1 MSISFVKIE
10 IVIAFLDKTFQSSY
24 NFLKLYC
31 RRYRTMGV
39 ELTIAD
45 SSVLTTEEQA
55 DLSKRIDALIAAHKN
70 NRQEINRLVFES
82 VSAMTTGEDYERQL
96 SNKRGLRR
104 FFGAITG
111 SNKRLQDKI
120 NSSRA
125 AAQYATQCTLQK
137 LAEENLMTFD
147 LITAVNNKLNA
158 SMTAVEGELNQV
170 YAALIQFFKQSR
182 SDVLQLGQRVDRLEQ
197 NVNLLNWQN
206 SIEYQMFNGVEYM
219 DLDDTAKIICLV
231 RDFYDITQGQW
242 TTMDLLLLKSA
253 MGTIGISPREKIDYY
268 HFIQT
273 VSNNAQLRSKLL
285 GEKQLYGVPENYLV
299 PLLSMKKLALLDNE
313 EAFIVGTVEESLT
326 DAGVPTDRQSIEGKL
341 LTKYMAQE
349 AHVDLTTQVP
359 HYDLILELLF
369 NLQNAENSGILRTQE
384 EIKAF
389 EETAEQET
397 TEVPLD
403 PEDAE
408 EIDTPVDAAPT
419 QASKVKSSEKAVHP
433 RPLMIFSQ
441 IPIPTIPIIK
451 APITAPSTEP
461 MPYLKIPELCERLR
475 DEARC
480 DTLRDA
486 SDCRDKGQFDQEFT
500 CYQEVVRK
508 AYDNTDKGIAYN
520 NLAYMYDN
528 GDYVSADPYKAFEY
542 YLMAAK
548 LGNDIGKFNLGI
560 CYLTG
565 LGTEPNIEQGKY
577 WLGQIQKDS
586 SINERAENILSHC
599 FNQRH
604 DFTTPFLGIYLPE
617 SKRNDLD
624 RCWKE
629 ENYIE
634 EIALYKKYMQGNSDG
649 RKALGRKAIS
659 YNNMGYLYENGL
671 GVPQD
676 HTKAFEYYYEAANLG
691 EAANLE
697 STTGKC
703 NLAFCY
709 LNGIGVDR
717 DKEMAKYW
725 LKKVDLSLG
734 GRHKFLMRYC

>member
-1 MSISFVKIE
+1 
-10 IVIAFLDKTFQSSY
+10 
-24 NFLKLYC
+24 
-31 RRYRTMGV
+31 MGV

-170 YAALIQFFKQSR
+170 YAALLQFFKQSR

-273 VSNNAQLRSKLL
+273 VSSNAQLRSKLL

-326 DAGVPTDRQSIEGKL
+326 DAGVPADRQSIEGKL

-369 NLQNAENSGILRTQE
+369 NLQNAENSGLLHTQE
-384 EIKAF
+384 EIKAL
-389 EETAEQET
+389 EEAPDLTETAEQEAA
-397 TEVPLD
+397 EAPLD
-403 PEDAE
+403 SEDAE
-408 EIDTPVDAAPT
+408 EIDTPVDAASA
-419 QASKVKSSEKAVHP
+419 QAS
-433 RPLMIFSQ
+433 
-441 IPIPTIPIIK
+441 
-451 APITAPSTEP
+451 
-461 MPYLKIPELCERLR
+461 PYLKIPELCERLR

-500 CYQEVVRK
+500 CYHEVIRK

-528 GDYVSADPYKAFEY
+528 GDYVSADPCKAFEY
-542 YLMAAK
+542 YHMAAEQ
-548 LGNDIGKFNLGI
+548 GNDVGKFNLGI

>member
-39 ELTIAD
+39 ELAIAD

-104 FFGAITG
+104 FFGSITG

-125 AAQYATQCTLQK
+125 AAQYTAQCTLQK

-206 SIEYQMFNGVEYM
+206 SIEYQVFNGTEYI

-253 MGTIGISPREKIDYY
+253 MGTIGISPRKKIDYY

-285 GEKQLYGVPENYLV
+285 GEKQLYGIPENYLV

-313 EAFIVGTVEESLT
+313 EAFIVGTVEESLA

-369 NLQNAENSGILRTQE
+369 NLQNAENSGLLYTKE
-384 EIKAF
+384 EIKAL
-389 EETAEQET
+389 EEAPDLTETAEQEAA
-397 TEVPLD
+397 EAPLD

-408 EIDTPVDAAPT
+408 EIDTPVDEAPA
-419 QASKVKSSEKAVHP
+419 QAN
-433 RPLMIFSQ
+433 
-441 IPIPTIPIIK
+441 
-451 APITAPSTEP
+451 
-461 MPYLKIPELCERLR
+461 PYLKIPELCERVR
-475 DEARC
+475 DEENLSGI
-480 DTLRDA
+480 LRDA
-486 SDCRDKGQFDQEFT
+486 RICGRSGQFDQEFT
-500 CYQEVVRK
+500 CYQEVIRK

-528 GDYVSADPYKAFEY
+528 GDYVSADPCKAFEY
-542 YLMAAK
+542 YHMAAEQ
-548 LGNDIGKFNLGI
+548 GNDVGKFNLGI

-577 WLGQIQKDS
+577 WLGQIQEDS
-586 SINERAENILSHC
+586 SINETAKNILSYC
-599 FNQRH
+599 FNERQACSYVFSLL
-604 DFTTPFLGIYLPE
+604 DT
-617 SKRNDLD
+617 SKD
-624 RCWKE
+624 K
-629 ENYIE
+629 NYIG
-634 EIALYKKYMQGNSDG
+634 EINSYKKIIYSIFSSSH
-649 RKALGRKAIS
+649 KAFS

-676 HTKAFEYYYEAANLG
+676 HAKAFEYYY

-717 DKEMAKYW
+717 DKKMAKYW
-725 LKKVDLSLG
+725 LEKVSSG
-734 GRHKFLMRYC
+734 ARCEFLMRYC

>member
-104 FFGAITG
+104 LFGAITG

-170 YAALIQFFKQSR
+170 YNALLTFFKQSR

-326 DAGVPTDRQSIEGKL
+326 DAGVPADRQSIEGKL

-349 AHVDLTTQVP
+349 AHVDLTTQVQ

-384 EIKAF
+384 EIKAL
-389 EETAEQET
+389 EEAPDLTETAEQET
-397 TEVPLD
+397 VEAPLD
-403 PEDAE
+403 PEGAE
-408 EIDTPVDAAPT
+408 EVDTPVDAAPA
-419 QASKVKSSEKAVHP
+419 QAN
-433 RPLMIFSQ
+433 
-441 IPIPTIPIIK
+441 
-451 APITAPSTEP
+451 
-461 MPYLKIPELCERLR
+461 PYLKIPELCERVR
-475 DEARC
+475 DEENLSGI
-480 DTLRDA
+480 LRDA
-486 SDCRDKGQFDQEFT
+486 RICGRSGQFDQEFT
-500 CYQEVVRK
+500 CYQEVIRK

-528 GDYVSADPYKAFEY
+528 GDHVSADPYKAFEY
-542 YLMAAK
+542 YHMAAEH
-548 LGNDIGKFNLGI
+548 GNDVGKFNLGI

-565 LGTEPNIEQGKY
+565 LGIEPNIEQGKY
-577 WLGQIQKDS
+577 WLGQIQEKDS
-586 SINERAENILSHC
+586 SINKTAEDILSYC
-599 FNQRH
+599 F
-604 DFTTPFLGIYLPE
+604 
-617 SKRNDLD
+617 SKRQPFFSMSIFSRYFILSEDERDELTQYLD
-624 RCWKE
+624 NK
-629 ENYIE
+629 NYID
-634 EIALYKKYMQGNSDG
+634 EIAFYKKLMKEKDDLFDR
-649 RKALGRKAIS
+649 RKPFS

-676 HTKAFEYYYEAANLG
+676 HTKAFEYYYEAAKLEDSTG
-691 EAANLE
+691 E
-697 STTGKC
+697 C

-717 DKEMAKYW
+717 DKKMAKYW
-725 LKKVDLSLG
+725 LGKASYSARRD
-734 GRHKFLMRYC
+734 FLMRYC

>member
-55 DLSKRIDALIAAHKN
+55 DLSKRIDALIVAHKN

-104 FFGAITG
+104 FFGSITG

-170 YAALIQFFKQSR
+170 YAALLQFFKQSR

-253 MGTIGISPREKIDYY
+253 MGTIGISLREKIDYY

-285 GEKQLYGVPENYLV
+285 GEKQIYGVPENYLV

-313 EAFIVGTVEESLT
+313 EAFIVGTVEESLA

-389 EETAEQET
+389 EETTEQEAA
-397 TEVPLD
+397 EAPLD

-408 EIDTPVDAAPT
+408 EIDTPVDAAPA
-419 QASKVKSSEKAVHP
+419 QAN
-433 RPLMIFSQ
+433 
-441 IPIPTIPIIK
+441 
-451 APITAPSTEP
+451 
-461 MPYLKIPELCERLR
+461 PYLKIPELCERVR
-475 DEARC
+475 DGKNLSGI
-480 DTLRDA
+480 LRDA
-486 SDCRDKGQFDQEFT
+486 LDCRFRGQFDQEFT

-528 GDYVSADPYKAFEY
+528 GDHVSADPYKAFEY
-542 YLMAAK
+542 YRMAAEQ
-548 LGNDIGKFNLGI
+548 GNDVGKFNLGI
-560 CYLTG
+560 CYLNG

-577 WLGQIQKDS
+577 WLGQIQEDS
-586 SINERAENILSHC
+586 SINETAKNILSYC
-599 FNQRH
+599 FNERQTFSSVSSDKYIRMYNR
-604 DFTTPFLGIYLPE
+604 FSAILELSENE
-617 SKRNDLD
+617 SDELTRYQKD
-624 RCWKE
+624 K
-629 ENYIE
+629 NYIG
-634 EIALYKKYMQGNSDG
+634 EIDFYKKTIRDSTVSPSH
-649 RKALGRKAIS
+649 KAFS

-676 HTKAFEYYYEAANLG
+676 HAKAFEYYYEAAK
-691 EAANLE
+691 LE
-697 STTGKC
+697 SSTGKC
-703 NLAFCY
+703 NLGFCY
-709 LNGIGVDR
+709 LNGIGVNR

-725 LKKVDLSLG
+725 LEKVGVDD
-734 GRHKFLMRYC
+734 RCAFLMRYC

>member
-1 MSISFVKIE
+1 
-10 IVIAFLDKTFQSSY
+10 
-24 NFLKLYC
+24 
-31 RRYRTMGV
+31 MGV

-104 FFGAITG
+104 FFGSITG

-125 AAQYATQCTLQK
+125 AAQYTAQCTLQK

-170 YAALIQFFKQSR
+170 YAALLQFFKQSR

-253 MGTIGISPREKIDYY
+253 MGTIGISLREKIDYY

-285 GEKQLYGVPENYLV
+285 GEKQIYGVPENYLV

-326 DAGVPTDRQSIEGKL
+326 DAGVPADRQSIEGKL

-369 NLQNAENSGILRTQE
+369 NLQNAENSGILRAQE
-384 EIKAF
+384 EIKAL
-389 EETAEQET
+389 EEAPDLTETAEQEAA
-397 TEVPLD
+397 EAPLD
-403 PEDAE
+403 PEEAE
-408 EIDTPVDAAPT
+408 EIDTPVDAAPA
-419 QASKVKSSEKAVHP
+419 QAN
-433 RPLMIFSQ
+433 
-441 IPIPTIPIIK
+441 
-451 APITAPSTEP
+451 
-461 MPYLKIPELCERLR
+461 PYLKIPELCERVR
-475 DEARC
+475 DGKNLSGI
-480 DTLRDA
+480 LRDA
-486 SDCRDKGQFDQEFT
+486 LDCRFRGQFDQEFT

-528 GDYVSADPYKAFEY
+528 GDHVSADPYKAFEY
-542 YLMAAK
+542 YRMAAEQ
-548 LGNDIGKFNLGI
+548 GNDVGKFNLGI
-560 CYLTG
+560 CYLNG

-577 WLGQIQKDS
+577 WLGQIQEDS
-586 SINERAENILSHC
+586 FINETAKNILSYC
-599 FNQRH
+599 FNERQTFSSVSSDKYIRMYNR
-604 DFTTPFLGIYLPE
+604 FSAILELSENE
-617 SKRNDLD
+617 SDELTRYQKD
-624 RCWKE
+624 K
-629 ENYIE
+629 NYIG
-634 EIALYKKYMQGNSDG
+634 EIDFYKKTIRDSTVSPSH
-649 RKALGRKAIS
+649 KAFS

-676 HTKAFEYYYEAANLG
+676 HAKAFEYYYEAAK
-691 EAANLE
+691 LE
-697 STTGKC
+697 SSTGKC
-703 NLAFCY
+703 NLGFCY
-709 LNGIGVDR
+709 LNSIGVNR

-725 LKKVDLSLG
+725 LEKVGVDD
-734 GRHKFLMRYC
+734 RCAFLMRYC

>member
-104 FFGAITG
+104 LFGSITG

-326 DAGVPTDRQSIEGKL
+326 DAGVPADRQSIEGKL

-369 NLQNAENSGILRTQE
+369 NLQNAENSGLLHTQE
-384 EIKAF
+384 EIKAL
-389 EETAEQET
+389 EEAPDLTETAEQEVA
-397 TEVPLD
+397 EAPLD

-408 EIDTPVDAAPT
+408 EVDTPVDEAPA
-419 QASKVKSSEKAVHP
+419 QAN
-433 RPLMIFSQ
+433 
-441 IPIPTIPIIK
+441 
-451 APITAPSTEP
+451 
-461 MPYLKIPELCERLR
+461 PYLKIPELCKRVR
-475 DEARC
+475 DEENLSGI
-480 DTLRDA
+480 LRDA
-486 SDCRDKGQFDQEFT
+486 RICGRSGQFDPEFT
-500 CYQEVVRK
+500 CYQEVIRK

-528 GDYVSADPYKAFEY
+528 GDHVSADPYKAFEY
-542 YLMAAK
+542 YHMAAEQ
-548 LGNDIGKFNLGI
+548 GNDIGKFNLGI

-577 WLGQIQKDS
+577 WLSQVES
-586 SINERAENILSHC
+586 YPINERAEGILTHC
-599 FNQRH
+599 FNERR
-604 DFTTPFLGIYLPE
+604 DFRSILLPKNE
-617 SKRNDLD
+617 RNDFD
-624 RCWKE
+624 RCWKD

-634 EIALYKKYMQGNSDG
+634 EIALYKKLMQRDRGTINEY
-649 RKALGRKAIS
+649 KAFS

-676 HTKAFEYYYEAANLG
+676 HTKAFEYYYEAAKLDDD
-691 EAANLE
+691 
-697 STTGKC
+697 TGKC
-703 NLAFCY
+703 NLGFCY
-709 LNGIGVDR
+709 LNGIGVNR

-725 LKKVDLSLG
+725 LEKVG
-734 GRHKFLMRYC
+734 FNIRRRFLLCYC

>member
-104 FFGAITG
+104 LFGSITG

-170 YAALIQFFKQSR
+170 YATLLQFFKQSR

-384 EIKAF
+384 EIKAL
-389 EETAEQET
+389 EEAPDLTETAEQEAA
-397 TEVPLD
+397 EAPLD

-408 EIDTPVDAAPT
+408 EIDTPVDAAPV
-419 QASKVKSSEKAVHP
+419 QAN
-433 RPLMIFSQ
+433 
-441 IPIPTIPIIK
+441 
-451 APITAPSTEP
+451 
-461 MPYLKIPELCERLR
+461 PYLKIPELCKRVR
-475 DEARC
+475 DGKNLS
-480 DTLRDA
+480 DILRDA
-486 SDCRDKGQFDQEFT
+486 RACGLNGQFDQEFA
-500 CYQEVVRK
+500 CYQKIIRK

-542 YLMAAK
+542 YHMAAEQ
-548 LGNDIGKFNLGI
+548 GNDVGKFNLGI

-577 WLGQIQKDS
+577 WLGQIQEDS
-586 SINERAENILSHC
+586 SINETAKNILRYC
-599 FNQRH
+599 FNGRQVET
-604 DFTTPFLGIYLPE
+604 FSGIRCSILSE
-617 SKRNDLD
+617 DERNELTRYQKD
-624 RCWKE
+624 K
-629 ENYIE
+629 NYID
-634 EIALYKKYMQGNSDG
+634 EIRFYKKIIQDSTSWSF
-649 RKALGRKAIS
+649 RKAFS
-659 YNNMGYLYENGL
+659 YNQMGYLYENGL

-676 HTKAFEYYYEAANLG
+676 HTKAFEYYYEAAK
-691 EAANLE
+691 LE
-697 STTGKC
+697 NSTGKC

-725 LKKVDLSLG
+725 LRKIILG
-734 GRHKFLMRYC
+734 ARRDFLMRYC

>member
-1 MSISFVKIE
+1 
-10 IVIAFLDKTFQSSY
+10 
-24 NFLKLYC
+24 
-31 RRYRTMGV
+31 MGV

-104 FFGAITG
+104 LFGSITG

-125 AAQYATQCTLQK
+125 AAQYTAQCTLQK

-206 SIEYQMFNGVEYM
+206 SIEYQVFNGTEYI

-313 EAFIVGTVEESLT
+313 EAFIVGTVEESLA

-369 NLQNAENSGILRTQE
+369 NLQNAENSGLLYTQE
-384 EIKAF
+384 EIKAL
-389 EETAEQET
+389 EEAPDLTETAEQEAA
-397 TEVPLD
+397 EAPLD

-408 EIDTPVDAAPT
+408 EVDTPVDAAPA
-419 QASKVKSSEKAVHP
+419 QAN
-433 RPLMIFSQ
+433 
-441 IPIPTIPIIK
+441 
-451 APITAPSTEP
+451 
-461 MPYLKIPELCERLR
+461 PYLKIPELCKRVR
-475 DEARC
+475 DGKNLS
-480 DTLRDA
+480 DILRDA
-486 SDCRDKGQFDQEFT
+486 RACGLNGQFDQEFA
-500 CYQEVVRK
+500 CYQKIIRK

-528 GDYVSADPYKAFEY
+528 GDHVSADPYKAFEY
-542 YLMAAK
+542 YHMAAEQ
-548 LGNDIGKFNLGI
+548 GNDVGKFNLGI

-577 WLGQIQKDS
+577 WLGQIQEDS
-586 SINERAENILSHC
+586 SINETAKNILRYC
-599 FNQRH
+599 FNGRQVET
-604 DFTTPFLGIYLPE
+604 FSGIRCSLLSE
-617 SKRNDLD
+617 DERNELTRYQKD
-624 RCWKE
+624 K
-629 ENYIE
+629 NYID
-634 EIALYKKYMQGNSDG
+634 EIRFYKKIIQDSTSWSF
-649 RKALGRKAIS
+649 RKAFS
-659 YNNMGYLYENGL
+659 YNQMGYLYENGL

-676 HTKAFEYYYEAANLG
+676 HTKAFEYYYEAAK
-691 EAANLE
+691 LE
-697 STTGKC
+697 NSTGKC

-725 LKKVDLSLG
+725 LRKVILG
-734 GRHKFLMRYC
+734 ARRDFLMRYC

>member
-1 MSISFVKIE
+1 
-10 IVIAFLDKTFQSSY
+10 
-24 NFLKLYC
+24 
-31 RRYRTMGV
+31 MGV

-45 SSVLTTEEQA
+45 SYVLTTEEQA

-170 YAALIQFFKQSR
+170 YAALLQFFKQSR

-206 SIEYQMFNGVEYM
+206 SIEYQMFNVVEYM

-273 VSNNAQLRSKLL
+273 VSSNAQLRSKLL
-285 GEKQLYGVPENYLV
+285 GEKQIYGVPENYLV

-313 EAFIVGTVEESLT
+313 EAFIVGTVEESLA

-369 NLQNAENSGILRTQE
+369 NLQNAENSGLLYTQE
-384 EIKAF
+384 EIKAL
-389 EETAEQET
+389 EEAPDLTETAEQEAA
-397 TEVPLD
+397 EAPLD

-408 EIDTPVDAAPT
+408 EIDTPVDAAPA
-419 QASKVKSSEKAVHP
+419 QAN
-433 RPLMIFSQ
+433 
-441 IPIPTIPIIK
+441 
-451 APITAPSTEP
+451 
-461 MPYLKIPELCERLR
+461 PYLKIPELCERLR

-500 CYQEVVRK
+500 CYHEVIRK

-528 GDYVSADPYKAFEY
+528 GDYVSADPCKAFEY
-542 YLMAAK
+542 YHMAAEQ
-548 LGNDIGKFNLGI
+548 GNDVGKFNLGI

-577 WLGQIQKDS
+577 WLGQIQEDS
-586 SINERAENILSHC
+586 SINETAKNILSYC
-599 FNQRH
+599 FNERQA
-604 DFTTPFLGIYLPE
+604 FSSVFSSIYIQIGNMLSTTLELSKNE
-617 SKRNDLD
+617 SDELTRYQKD
-624 RCWKE
+624 K
-629 ENYIE
+629 NYIR
-634 EIALYKKYMQGNSDG
+634 EINSYKK
-649 RKALGRKAIS
+649 
-659 YNNMGYLYENGL
+659 
-671 GVPQD
+671 
-676 HTKAFEYYYEAANLG
+676 
-691 EAANLE
+691 
-697 STTGKC
+697 
-703 NLAFCY
+703 
-709 LNGIGVDR
+709 
-717 DKEMAKYW
+717 
-725 LKKVDLSLG
+725 
-734 GRHKFLMRYC
+734 

>member
-1 MSISFVKIE
+1 
-10 IVIAFLDKTFQSSY
+10 
-24 NFLKLYC
+24 
-31 RRYRTMGV
+31 MGV

-104 FFGAITG
+104 LFGSITG

-125 AAQYATQCTLQK
+125 AAQYTAQCTLQK

-326 DAGVPTDRQSIEGKL
+326 DAGVPADRQSIEGKL

-369 NLQNAENSGILRTQE
+369 NLQNAENSGLLYTQE
-384 EIKAF
+384 EIKAL
-389 EETAEQET
+389 EEAPDLTETAEQEAA
-397 TEVPLD
+397 EAPLD

-408 EIDTPVDAAPT
+408 EVNTPVDEAPA
-419 QASKVKSSEKAVHP
+419 QAN
-433 RPLMIFSQ
+433 
-441 IPIPTIPIIK
+441 
-451 APITAPSTEP
+451 
-461 MPYLKIPELCERLR
+461 PYLKIPELCKRVR
-475 DEARC
+475 DGKNLS
-480 DTLRDA
+480 DILRDA
-486 SDCRDKGQFDQEFT
+486 RDCRFRGQFDQEFT
-500 CYQEVVRK
+500 CYQEVIRK

-528 GDYVSADPYKAFEY
+528 GDHVSADPYKAFEY
-542 YLMAAK
+542 YHMAAEQ
-548 LGNDIGKFNLGI
+548 GNDVGKFNLGI

-691 EAANLE
+691 EATNLE

-725 LKKVDLSLG
+725 LKKVDISLG
-734 GRHKFLMRYC
+734 GRHRFLMRYC

>member
-137 LAEENLMTFD
+137 LAEENLMTSD
-147 LITAVNNKLNA
+147 LITAVNNKLKA

-326 DAGVPTDRQSIEGKL
+326 DAGVPADRQSIEGKL

-369 NLQNAENSGILRTQE
+369 NLQNAENSGLLHTQE
-384 EIKAF
+384 EIKAL
-389 EETAEQET
+389 EEAPDLTETAEQEVA
-397 TEVPLD
+397 EAPLD

-408 EIDTPVDAAPT
+408 EVDTPVDEAPA
-419 QASKVKSSEKAVHP
+419 QAN
-433 RPLMIFSQ
+433 
-441 IPIPTIPIIK
+441 
-451 APITAPSTEP
+451 
-461 MPYLKIPELCERLR
+461 PYLKIPELCKRVR
-475 DEARC
+475 DEENLSGI
-480 DTLRDA
+480 LRDA
-486 SDCRDKGQFDQEFT
+486 RICGRSGQFDPEFT
-500 CYQEVVRK
+500 CYQEVIRK

-528 GDYVSADPYKAFEY
+528 GDHVSADPYKAFEY
-542 YLMAAK
+542 YHMAAEQ
-548 LGNDIGKFNLGI
+548 GNDIGKFNLGI

-577 WLGQIQKDS
+577 WLSQVES
-586 SINERAENILSHC
+586 YPINERAEGILTHC
-599 FNQRH
+599 FNERR
-604 DFTTPFLGIYLPE
+604 DFRSILLPKNE
-617 SKRNDLD
+617 RNDFD
-624 RCWKE
+624 RCWKD

-634 EIALYKKYMQGNSDG
+634 EIALYKKLMQRDRGTINEY
-649 RKALGRKAIS
+649 KAFS

-676 HTKAFEYYYEAANLG
+676 HTKAFEYYYEAAKLDDD
-691 EAANLE
+691 
-697 STTGKC
+697 TGKC
-703 NLAFCY
+703 NLGFCY
-709 LNGIGVDR
+709 LNGIGVNR

-725 LKKVDLSLG
+725 LEKVG
-734 GRHKFLMRYC
+734 FNIRRRFLLCYC

>member
-170 YAALIQFFKQSR
+170 YAALLQFFKQSR

-273 VSNNAQLRSKLL
+273 VSSNAQLRSKLL
-285 GEKQLYGVPENYLV
+285 GEKQLYGIPENYLV

-384 EIKAF
+384 EIKAL
-389 EETAEQET
+389 EEAPDLTETAEQET
-397 TEVPLD
+397 VEAPLD

-408 EIDTPVDAAPT
+408 EVNTPVDEAPA
-419 QASKVKSSEKAVHP
+419 QAS
-433 RPLMIFSQ
+433 
-441 IPIPTIPIIK
+441 
-451 APITAPSTEP
+451 
-461 MPYLKIPELCERLR
+461 PYLKIPELCERVR
-475 DEARC
+475 DEEN
-480 DTLRDA
+480 LSGILYDA
-486 SDCRDKGQFDQEFT
+486 LVCRGKRQSDQEFT
-500 CYQEVVRK
+500 CYQEVIRK
-508 AYDNTDKGIAYN
+508 AYNNTDKGSAYN

-542 YLMAAK
+542 YHMAAEH
-548 LGNDIGKFNLGI
+548 GNDIGKFNLGI

-577 WLGQIQKDS
+577 WLGEIQEDS
-586 SINERAENILSHC
+586 SINETAKNILGYC
-599 FNQRH
+599 FNERE
-604 DFTTPFLGIYLPE
+604 GIFDILRELFGMRRRILSEDERSELTQYR
-617 SKRNDLD
+617 KD
-624 RCWKE
+624 K
-629 ENYIE
+629 NYID
-634 EIALYKKYMQGNSDG
+634 EIHFHKKIIQDSTSSSS
-649 RKALGRKAIS
+649 RKAFS

-676 HTKAFEYYYEAANLG
+676 YTKAFEYYYEAAKLDDDIGECNLG
-691 EAANLE
+691 
-697 STTGKC
+697 
-703 NLAFCY
+703 FCY

-717 DKEMAKYW
+717 DKKMAKYW
-725 LKKVDLSLG
+725 LGKVSSG
-734 GRHKFLMRYC
+734 ARCEFLMRYC

>member
-1 MSISFVKIE
+1 
-10 IVIAFLDKTFQSSY
+10 
-24 NFLKLYC
+24 
-31 RRYRTMGV
+31 MGV

-104 FFGAITG
+104 LFGAITG

-285 GEKQLYGVPENYLV
+285 GEKQIYGVPENYLV

-313 EAFIVGTVEESLT
+313 EAFIVGTVEESLA
-326 DAGVPTDRQSIEGKL
+326 DAGVPADRQSIEGKL

-369 NLQNAENSGILRTQE
+369 NLQNAENSGLLYTKE
-384 EIKAF
+384 EIKAL
-389 EETAEQET
+389 EEAPNLTETAEQEAV
-397 TEVPLD
+397 EVPLD

-408 EIDTPVDAAPT
+408 EVDTPVDEAPA
-419 QASKVKSSEKAVHP
+419 QAN
-433 RPLMIFSQ
+433 
-441 IPIPTIPIIK
+441 
-451 APITAPSTEP
+451 
-461 MPYLKIPELCERLR
+461 PYLKIPELCERLR
-475 DEARC
+475 DETRC

-500 CYQEVVRK
+500 CYQEVIRK

-542 YLMAAK
+542 YHMAAEQ
-548 LGNDIGKFNLGI
+548 GNDVGKFNLGI

-577 WLGQIQKDS
+577 WLGQIQEKDS
-586 SINERAENILSHC
+586 SINETAKNILSYG
-599 FNQRH
+599 FNERQAFSSVSSGKYIRMYNR
-604 DFTTPFLGIYLPE
+604 LSGILELSENE
-617 SKRNDLD
+617 SDELTRYQKD
-624 RCWKE
+624 K
-629 ENYIE
+629 NYTG
-634 EIALYKKYMQGNSDG
+634 EINFYKKIIRDSTFSPSH
-649 RKALGRKAIS
+649 KAFS

-676 HTKAFEYYYEAANLG
+676 HAKAFEYYYEAAK
-691 EAANLE
+691 LE
-697 STTGKC
+697 SSTGKC
-703 NLAFCY
+703 NLGFCY
-709 LNGIGVDR
+709 LNGIGVNR

-725 LKKVDLSLG
+725 LEKVGVDD
-734 GRHKFLMRYC
+734 RCAFLMRYC

>member
-1 MSISFVKIE
+1 
-10 IVIAFLDKTFQSSY
+10 
-24 NFLKLYC
+24 
-31 RRYRTMGV
+31 MGV

-82 VSAMTTGEDYERQL
+82 VSAITTGEDYERQL

-104 FFGAITG
+104 LFGSITG

-125 AAQYATQCTLQK
+125 AAQYTAQCTLQK

-206 SIEYQMFNGVEYM
+206 SIEYQVFNGTEYI

-313 EAFIVGTVEESLT
+313 EAFIVGTVEESLA
-326 DAGVPTDRQSIEGKL
+326 DAGVPADRQSIEGKL

-369 NLQNAENSGILRTQE
+369 NLQNAENSGLLHTQE
-384 EIKAF
+384 EIKAL
-389 EETAEQET
+389 EEAPDLTETAEQEAA
-397 TEVPLD
+397 EAPLD
-403 PEDAE
+403 SEDAE
-408 EIDTPVDAAPT
+408 EIDTPVDAASA
-419 QASKVKSSEKAVHP
+419 QAS
-433 RPLMIFSQ
+433 
-441 IPIPTIPIIK
+441 
-451 APITAPSTEP
+451 
-461 MPYLKIPELCERLR
+461 PYLKIPELCERLR

-500 CYQEVVRK
+500 CYHEVIRK

-528 GDYVSADPYKAFEY
+528 GDYVSADPCKAFEY
-542 YLMAAK
+542 YHMAAEQ
-548 LGNDIGKFNLGI
+548 GNDVGKFNLGI

>member
-104 FFGAITG
+104 LFGSITG

-125 AAQYATQCTLQK
+125 AAQYAAQCTLQK

-170 YAALIQFFKQSR
+170 YAALLQFFKQSR

-253 MGTIGISPREKIDYY
+253 MGTIGISPRKKIDYY

-285 GEKQLYGVPENYLV
+285 GEKQIYGIPENYLV

-326 DAGVPTDRQSIEGKL
+326 DAGVPADRQSIEGKL

-369 NLQNAENSGILRTQE
+369 NLQNAENSGLLYTQE
-384 EIKAF
+384 EIKAL
-389 EETAEQET
+389 EEAPDLTETAEQEAV
-397 TEVPLD
+397 EAPLD

-408 EIDTPVDAAPT
+408 EIDTPVDAAPV
-419 QASKVKSSEKAVHP
+419 QANS
-433 RPLMIFSQ
+433 
-441 IPIPTIPIIK
+441 
-451 APITAPSTEP
+451 
-461 MPYLKIPELCERLR
+461 YLKIPELCERVR
-475 DEARC
+475 DGKNLSGI
-480 DTLRDA
+480 LRDA
-486 SDCRDKGQFDQEFT
+486 LSCRLRGQFDQEFT

-542 YLMAAK
+542 YRMAAEQ
-548 LGNDIGKFNLGI
+548 GNDVGKFNLGI

-577 WLGQIQKDS
+577 WLGQIQEKDS
-586 SINERAENILSHC
+586 SIKRE
-599 FNQRH
+599 
-604 DFTTPFLGIYLPE
+604 PLPV
-617 SKRNDLD
+617 K
-624 RCWKE
+624 
-629 ENYIE
+629 
-634 EIALYKKYMQGNSDG
+634 
-649 RKALGRKAIS
+649 
-659 YNNMGYLYENGL
+659 
-671 GVPQD
+671 
-676 HTKAFEYYYEAANLG
+676 
-691 EAANLE
+691 
-697 STTGKC
+697 
-703 NLAFCY
+703 
-709 LNGIGVDR
+709 
-717 DKEMAKYW
+717 
-725 LKKVDLSLG
+725 
-734 GRHKFLMRYC
+734 

>member
-1 MSISFVKIE
+1 
-10 IVIAFLDKTFQSSY
+10 
-24 NFLKLYC
+24 
-31 RRYRTMGV
+31 MGV

-104 FFGAITG
+104 LFGSITG

-125 AAQYATQCTLQK
+125 AAQYTAQCTLQK

-170 YAALIQFFKQSR
+170 YAALLQFFKQSR

-273 VSNNAQLRSKLL
+273 VSSNAQLRSKLL
-285 GEKQLYGVPENYLV
+285 GEKQIYGVPENYLV

-369 NLQNAENSGILRTQE
+369 NLQNAENSGLLHTQE
-384 EIKAF
+384 EIKAL
-389 EETAEQET
+389 EEAPDLTETAEQEAA
-397 TEVPLD
+397 EAPLD

-408 EIDTPVDAAPT
+408 EVDTPVDAAPA
-419 QASKVKSSEKAVHP
+419 QAS
-433 RPLMIFSQ
+433 
-441 IPIPTIPIIK
+441 
-451 APITAPSTEP
+451 
-461 MPYLKIPELCERLR
+461 PYLKIPELCERLR

-500 CYQEVVRK
+500 CYHEVIRK
-508 AYDNTDKGIAYN
+508 AYDNADKGIAYN

-528 GDYVSADPYKAFEY
+528 GDYVSADPCKAFEY
-542 YLMAAK
+542 YHMAAEQ
-548 LGNDIGKFNLGI
+548 GNDVGKFNLGI

>member
-182 SDVLQLGQRVDRLEQ
+182 SGVLQLGQRVDRLEQ

-206 SIEYQMFNGVEYM
+206 SIEYQVFNGTEYI

-326 DAGVPTDRQSIEGKL
+326 DAGVPADRQSIEGKL

-369 NLQNAENSGILRTQE
+369 NLQNAENSGLLHTQE
-384 EIKAF
+384 EIKAL
-389 EETAEQET
+389 EEAPDLTETAEQEVA
-397 TEVPLD
+397 EAPLD

-408 EIDTPVDAAPT
+408 EVDTPVDEAPA
-419 QASKVKSSEKAVHP
+419 QAN
-433 RPLMIFSQ
+433 
-441 IPIPTIPIIK
+441 
-451 APITAPSTEP
+451 
-461 MPYLKIPELCERLR
+461 PYLKIPELCKRVR
-475 DEARC
+475 DEENLSGI
-480 DTLRDA
+480 LRDA
-486 SDCRDKGQFDQEFT
+486 RICGRSGQFDQEFT
-500 CYQEVVRK
+500 CYQEVIRK

-528 GDYVSADPYKAFEY
+528 GDHVSADPYKAFEY
-542 YLMAAK
+542 YHMAAEQ
-548 LGNDIGKFNLGI
+548 GNDIGKFNLGI

-577 WLGQIQKDS
+577 WLSQVES
-586 SINERAENILSHC
+586 YPINERAEGILTHC
-599 FNQRH
+599 FNERR
-604 DFTTPFLGIYLPE
+604 DFRSILLPKNE
-617 SKRNDLD
+617 RNDFD
-624 RCWKE
+624 RCWKD

-634 EIALYKKYMQGNSDG
+634 EIALYKKLMQRDRGTINEY
-649 RKALGRKAIS
+649 KAFS

-676 HTKAFEYYYEAANLG
+676 HTKAFEYYYEAAKLDDD
-691 EAANLE
+691 
-697 STTGKC
+697 TGKC
-703 NLAFCY
+703 NLGFCY
-709 LNGIGVDR
+709 LNGIGVNR

-725 LKKVDLSLG
+725 LEKVG
-734 GRHKFLMRYC
+734 FNIRRRFLLCYC

>member
-1 MSISFVKIE
+1 
-10 IVIAFLDKTFQSSY
+10 
-24 NFLKLYC
+24 
-31 RRYRTMGV
+31 MGV

-104 FFGAITG
+104 FFGSITG

-125 AAQYATQCTLQK
+125 VAQYTAQCTLQK

-206 SIEYQMFNGVEYM
+206 SIEYQVFNGTEYI

-326 DAGVPTDRQSIEGKL
+326 DAGVPADRQSIEGKL

-384 EIKAF
+384 EIEAL
-389 EETAEQET
+389 EEAPDLTETAEQEAA
-397 TEVPLD
+397 EAPLD
-403 PEDAE
+403 SEGAE
-408 EIDTPVDAAPT
+408 EVDNPVDEAPA
-419 QASKVKSSEKAVHP
+419 QAN
-433 RPLMIFSQ
+433 
-441 IPIPTIPIIK
+441 
-451 APITAPSTEP
+451 
-461 MPYLKIPELCERLR
+461 PYLKIPELCERVRYGKNLSGI
-475 DEARC
+475 
-480 DTLRDA
+480 LRDA
-486 SDCRDKGQFDQEFT
+486 LSCRLRGQFDQEFT

-528 GDYVSADPYKAFEY
+528 GDHVSADPCKAFEY
-542 YLMAAK
+542 YHMAAEQ
-548 LGNDIGKFNLGI
+548 GNDIGKFNLGI

-577 WLGQIQKDS
+577 WLGQIQEKDS
-586 SINERAENILSHC
+586 SINETAENILSYC
-599 FNQRH
+599 FNETNRLTRFQK
-604 DFTTPFLGIYLPE
+604 D
-617 SKRNDLD
+617 N
-624 RCWKE
+624 
-629 ENYIE
+629 NYIGLINFCKE
-634 EIALYKKYMQGNSDG
+634 VIQDSRSPYAA
-649 RKALGRKAIS
+649 KAFS
-659 YNNMGYLYENGL
+659 YNQMGYLYENGL

-676 HTKAFEYYYEAANLG
+676 HAKAFEYYYEAAK
-691 EAANLE
+691 LE
-697 STTGKC
+697 NSTGKC

-717 DKEMAKYW
+717 DKKMAKYW
-725 LKKVDLSLG
+725 LEKAGSG
-734 GRHKFLMRYC
+734 ARYKFLIRYC

>member
-104 FFGAITG
+104 FFGSITG

-125 AAQYATQCTLQK
+125 VAQYTAQCTLQK

-206 SIEYQMFNGVEYM
+206 SIEYQVFNGTEYI

-326 DAGVPTDRQSIEGKL
+326 DAGVPADRQSIEGKL

-384 EIKAF
+384 EIEAL
-389 EETAEQET
+389 EEAPDLTETAEQEAA
-397 TEVPLD
+397 EAPLD
-403 PEDAE
+403 SEGAE
-408 EIDTPVDAAPT
+408 EVDNPVDEAPA
-419 QASKVKSSEKAVHP
+419 QAN
-433 RPLMIFSQ
+433 
-441 IPIPTIPIIK
+441 
-451 APITAPSTEP
+451 
-461 MPYLKIPELCERLR
+461 PYLKIPELCERVRYGKNLSGI
-475 DEARC
+475 
-480 DTLRDA
+480 LRDA
-486 SDCRDKGQFDQEFT
+486 LSCRLRGQFDQEFT

-528 GDYVSADPYKAFEY
+528 GDHVSADPCKAFEY
-542 YLMAAK
+542 YHMAAEQ
-548 LGNDIGKFNLGI
+548 GNDIGKFNLGI

-577 WLGQIQKDS
+577 WLGQIQEKDS
-586 SINERAENILSHC
+586 SINETAENILSYC
-599 FNQRH
+599 FNETNRLTRFQK
-604 DFTTPFLGIYLPE
+604 D
-617 SKRNDLD
+617 N
-624 RCWKE
+624 
-629 ENYIE
+629 NYIGLINFCKE
-634 EIALYKKYMQGNSDG
+634 VIQDSRSPYAA
-649 RKALGRKAIS
+649 KAFS
-659 YNNMGYLYENGL
+659 YNQMGYLYENGL

-676 HTKAFEYYYEAANLG
+676 HAKAFEYYYEAAK
-691 EAANLE
+691 LE
-697 STTGKC
+697 NSTGKC

-717 DKEMAKYW
+717 DKKMAKYW
-725 LKKVDLSLG
+725 LEKAGSG
-734 GRHKFLMRYC
+734 ARYKFLIRYC

>member
-1 MSISFVKIE
+1 
-10 IVIAFLDKTFQSSY
+10 
-24 NFLKLYC
+24 
-31 RRYRTMGV
+31 MGV

-170 YAALIQFFKQSR
+170 YAALLQFFKQSR

-285 GEKQLYGVPENYLV
+285 GEKQIYGVPENYLV

-326 DAGVPTDRQSIEGKL
+326 DAGVPADRQSIEGKL

-384 EIKAF
+384 EIKAL
-389 EETAEQET
+389 EEAPDLTETAEQEAA
-397 TEVPLD
+397 EAPLD

-408 EIDTPVDAAPT
+408 EIDTPVDAAPA
-419 QASKVKSSEKAVHP
+419 QAN
-433 RPLMIFSQ
+433 
-441 IPIPTIPIIK
+441 
-451 APITAPSTEP
+451 
-461 MPYLKIPELCERLR
+461 PYLKIPELCKRVR
-475 DEARC
+475 DGKNLS
-480 DTLRDA
+480 DILRDA
-486 SDCRDKGQFDQEFT
+486 RACGLNGQFDQEFA
-500 CYQEVVRK
+500 CYQKIIRK

-528 GDYVSADPYKAFEY
+528 GDHVSADPYKAFEY
-542 YLMAAK
+542 YHMAAEQ
-548 LGNDIGKFNLGI
+548 GNDVGKFNLGI

-577 WLGQIQKDS
+577 WLGQIQEDS
-586 SINERAENILSHC
+586 SINETAKNILRYC
-599 FNQRH
+599 FNGRQVET
-604 DFTTPFLGIYLPE
+604 FSGIRCSLLSE
-617 SKRNDLD
+617 DERNELTRYQKD
-624 RCWKE
+624 K
-629 ENYIE
+629 NYID
-634 EIALYKKYMQGNSDG
+634 EIRFYKKIIQDSTSWSF
-649 RKALGRKAIS
+649 RKAFS
-659 YNNMGYLYENGL
+659 YNQMGYLYENGL
-671 GVPQD
+671 GIPQD
-676 HTKAFEYYYEAANLG
+676 HTKAFEYYYEAAK
-691 EAANLE
+691 LE
-697 STTGKC
+697 NSTGKC

-725 LKKVDLSLG
+725 LRKIMYGARRD
-734 GRHKFLMRYC
+734 FLMRYC

>member
-104 FFGAITG
+104 LFGSITG

-125 AAQYATQCTLQK
+125 AAQYTAQCTLQK

-206 SIEYQMFNGVEYM
+206 SIEYQVFNGTEYI

-253 MGTIGISPREKIDYY
+253 MGTIGISLREKIDYY

-285 GEKQLYGVPENYLV
+285 GEKQLYGIPENYLV

-313 EAFIVGTVEESLT
+313 EAFIVGTVEESLA

-384 EIKAF
+384 EIKAL
-389 EETAEQET
+389 EEAPDLTETAEQEAA
-397 TEVPLD
+397 EAPLD

-408 EIDTPVDAAPT
+408 EIDTPVDAAPA
-419 QASKVKSSEKAVHP
+419 QAN
-433 RPLMIFSQ
+433 
-441 IPIPTIPIIK
+441 
-451 APITAPSTEP
+451 
-461 MPYLKIPELCERLR
+461 PYLKIPELCERVR
-475 DEARC
+475 DEENLSGI
-480 DTLRDA
+480 LRDA
-486 SDCRDKGQFDQEFT
+486 RICGRSGQFDQEFT
-500 CYQEVVRK
+500 CYQEVIRK

-528 GDYVSADPYKAFEY
+528 GDHVSADPCKAFEY
-542 YLMAAK
+542 YHMAAEQ
-548 LGNDIGKFNLGI
+548 GNDVGKFNLGI

-577 WLGQIQKDS
+577 WLGQIQEKDS
-586 SINERAENILSHC
+586 SINETAKNILSYC
-599 FNQRH
+599 FNKRQTFYYMRWGVAKCFILSE
-604 DFTTPFLGIYLPE
+604 DERNEFAQYLDN
-617 SKRNDLD
+617 K
-624 RCWKE
+624 
-629 ENYIE
+629 NYTD
-634 EIALYKKYMQGNSDG
+634 EIAFYKKLMKEKDTIFNH
-649 RKALGRKAIS
+649 RKSFS

-676 HTKAFEYYYEAANLG
+676 YMKAFEYYYEAAK
-691 EAANLE
+691 LE
-697 STTGKC
+697 SSTGKC
-703 NLAFCY
+703 NLGFCY

-725 LKKVDLSLG
+725 LEKGSFDD
-734 GRHKFLMRYC
+734 RCEFLMRYC

>member
-273 VSNNAQLRSKLL
+273 LSNNAQLRSKLL

-313 EAFIVGTVEESLT
+313 EAFIVGTVEESLA

-384 EIKAF
+384 EIKAL
-389 EETAEQET
+389 EEAPDLTETAEQEAA
-397 TEVPLD
+397 EAPLD

-408 EIDTPVDAAPT
+408 EIDTPVDAASA
-419 QASKVKSSEKAVHP
+419 QAS
-433 RPLMIFSQ
+433 
-441 IPIPTIPIIK
+441 
-451 APITAPSTEP
+451 
-461 MPYLKIPELCERLR
+461 PYLKIPELCERLR

-486 SDCRDKGQFDQEFT
+486 SDCRDKGQFDQEFV
-500 CYQEVVRK
+500 CYQEIIGK
-508 AYDNTDKGIAYN
+508 AYNNADKGAAYN

-528 GDYVSADPYKAFEY
+528 GDYVSADPCKAFEY
-542 YLMAAK
+542 YHMAAEQ
-548 LGNDIGKFNLGI
+548 GNDVGKFNLGI
-560 CYLTG
+560 CYLNG

-577 WLGQIQKDS
+577 WLSQVES
-586 SINERAENILSHC
+586 YPINERAEGILTRC
-599 FNQRH
+599 FNERR
-604 DFTTPFLGIYLPE
+604 DFRSIMLPKNE
-617 SKRNDLD
+617 RNDFD
-624 RCWKE
+624 RCWKD

-634 EIALYKKYMQGNSDG
+634 EIALYKKLMQKDYNEH
-649 RKALGRKAIS
+649 KAFS

-676 HTKAFEYYYEAANLG
+676 HTKAFEYYYEAAKLDDD
-691 EAANLE
+691 
-697 STTGKC
+697 TGKC
-703 NLAFCY
+703 NLGFCY

-725 LKKVDLSLG
+725 LKKVDFNLY

>member
-104 FFGAITG
+104 LFGAITG

-170 YAALIQFFKQSR
+170 YAALLQFFKQSR

-285 GEKQLYGVPENYLV
+285 GEKQIYGVPENYLV

-326 DAGVPTDRQSIEGKL
+326 DAGVPADRQSIEGKL

-369 NLQNAENSGILRTQE
+369 NLQNAENSGLLYTQE
-384 EIKAF
+384 EIKAL
-389 EETAEQET
+389 EEAPDLTETAEQEAA
-397 TEVPLD
+397 EAPLD

-408 EIDTPVDAAPT
+408 EIDTPVDAAPV
-419 QASKVKSSEKAVHP
+419 QANS
-433 RPLMIFSQ
+433 
-441 IPIPTIPIIK
+441 
-451 APITAPSTEP
+451 
-461 MPYLKIPELCERLR
+461 YLKIPELCERVR
-475 DEARC
+475 DGKNLSGI
-480 DTLRDA
+480 LRDA
-486 SDCRDKGQFDQEFT
+486 LDCRLRGQFDQEFT

-528 GDYVSADPYKAFEY
+528 GDHVSADPYKAFEY
-542 YLMAAK
+542 YHMAAEQ
-548 LGNDIGKFNLGI
+548 GNDVGKFNLGI

-577 WLGQIQKDS
+577 WLGQIQEDS
-586 SINERAENILSHC
+586 SINETAKNILRYC
-599 FNQRH
+599 FNGRQVET
-604 DFTTPFLGIYLPE
+604 FSGIRCSLLSE
-617 SKRNDLD
+617 DERNELTRYQKD
-624 RCWKE
+624 K
-629 ENYIE
+629 NYID
-634 EIALYKKYMQGNSDG
+634 EIHFYKKIIQDSTSWSF
-649 RKALGRKAIS
+649 RKAFS
-659 YNNMGYLYENGL
+659 YNQMGYLYENGL

-676 HTKAFEYYYEAANLG
+676 HTKAFEYYYEAAK
-691 EAANLE
+691 LE
-697 STTGKC
+697 NSTGKC

-725 LKKVDLSLG
+725 LRKVILG
-734 GRHKFLMRYC
+734 ARRDFLMRYC

>member
-39 ELTIAD
+39 ELAIAD

-104 FFGAITG
+104 FFGSITG

-125 AAQYATQCTLQK
+125 AAQYTAQCTLQK

-170 YAALIQFFKQSR
+170 YAALLQFFKQSR

-206 SIEYQMFNGVEYM
+206 SIEYQVFNGTEYI

-313 EAFIVGTVEESLT
+313 EAFIVGTIEESLT
-326 DAGVPTDRQSIEGKL
+326 DAGVPADRQSIEGKL

-359 HYDLILELLF
+359 HYDLILEMLF

-389 EETAEQET
+389 EETTEQET
-397 TEVPLD
+397 AEVPLD

-408 EIDTPVDAAPT
+408 EIDTPVDEEPA
-419 QASKVKSSEKAVHP
+419 QAN
-433 RPLMIFSQ
+433 
-441 IPIPTIPIIK
+441 
-451 APITAPSTEP
+451 
-461 MPYLKIPELCERLR
+461 PYLKIPELCKRVR
-475 DEARC
+475 DGKNLS
-480 DTLRDA
+480 DILRDA
-486 SDCRDKGQFDQEFT
+486 RACRFRGQFDQEFA
-500 CYQEVVRK
+500 CYQKIVRK

-528 GDYVSADPYKAFEY
+528 GDHVSADPYKAFEY
-542 YLMAAK
+542 YHMAAEQ
-548 LGNDIGKFNLGI
+548 GNDVGKFNLGI

-577 WLGQIQKDS
+577 WLGQIQEDS
-586 SINERAENILSHC
+586 SINETAKNILRYC
-599 FNQRH
+599 FNGRQVET
-604 DFTTPFLGIYLPE
+604 FSGIRCSLLSE
-617 SKRNDLD
+617 DERNELTRYQKD
-624 RCWKE
+624 K
-629 ENYIE
+629 NYID
-634 EIALYKKYMQGNSDG
+634 EIRFYKKIIQDSTSWSF
-649 RKALGRKAIS
+649 RKAFS
-659 YNNMGYLYENGL
+659 YNQMGYLYENGL

-676 HTKAFEYYYEAANLG
+676 HTKAFEYYYEVAK
-691 EAANLE
+691 LE
-697 STTGKC
+697 NSTGKC

-725 LKKVDLSLG
+725 LRKIMYGARRD
-734 GRHKFLMRYC
+734 FLMRYC

>member
-1 MSISFVKIE
+1 
-10 IVIAFLDKTFQSSY
+10 
-24 NFLKLYC
+24 
-31 RRYRTMGV
+31 MGV

-104 FFGAITG
+104 FFGSITG

-273 VSNNAQLRSKLL
+273 VSSNAQLRSKLL
-285 GEKQLYGVPENYLV
+285 GEKQIYGVPENYLV

-326 DAGVPTDRQSIEGKL
+326 DAGVPADRQSIEGKL

-384 EIKAF
+384 EIKAL
-389 EETAEQET
+389 EEAPDLTETAEQET
-397 TEVPLD
+397 VEAPLD
-403 PEDAE
+403 PEGAE
-408 EIDTPVDAAPT
+408 EVDTPVDAAPA
-419 QASKVKSSEKAVHP
+419 QAN
-433 RPLMIFSQ
+433 
-441 IPIPTIPIIK
+441 
-451 APITAPSTEP
+451 
-461 MPYLKIPELCERLR
+461 PYLKIPELCERVR
-475 DEARC
+475 DGKNLSGI
-480 DTLRDA
+480 LRDA
-486 SDCRDKGQFDQEFT
+486 LDCRFRGQFDQEFT

-528 GDYVSADPYKAFEY
+528 GDHVSADPYKAFEY
-542 YLMAAK
+542 YHMAAEQ
-548 LGNDIGKFNLGI
+548 GNDVGKFNLGI

-577 WLGQIQKDS
+577 WLGQIQEKDS
-586 SINERAENILSHC
+586 SINETAKNILSYC
-599 FNQRH
+599 FNERQIFSS
-604 DFTTPFLGIYLPE
+604 DKYILNVFLAIPVLSENKSDELIRDELIRYQ
-617 SKRNDLD
+617 KN
-624 RCWKE
+624 K
-629 ENYIE
+629 NYIG
-634 EIALYKKYMQGNSDG
+634 EIDLYKKTIRDSTVSPSH
-649 RKALGRKAIS
+649 KAFS

-676 HTKAFEYYYEAANLG
+676 HAKAFEYYYEAANL
-691 EAANLE
+691 EN
-697 STTGKC
+697 TTGKC

-717 DKEMAKYW
+717 DKKMAKYW
-725 LKKVDLSLG
+725 LGKVSSGARRD
-734 GRHKFLMRYC
+734 FLMRYC

>member
-104 FFGAITG
+104 FFGSITG

-170 YAALIQFFKQSR
+170 YAALLQFFKQSR

-253 MGTIGISPREKIDYY
+253 MGTIGISLREKIDYY

-285 GEKQLYGVPENYLV
+285 GEKQIYGVPENYLV

-313 EAFIVGTVEESLT
+313 EAFIVGTVEESLA

-389 EETAEQET
+389 EETTEQEAA
-397 TEVPLD
+397 EAPLD

-408 EIDTPVDAAPT
+408 EIDTPVDAAPA
-419 QASKVKSSEKAVHP
+419 QAN
-433 RPLMIFSQ
+433 
-441 IPIPTIPIIK
+441 
-451 APITAPSTEP
+451 
-461 MPYLKIPELCERLR
+461 PYLKIPELCERVR
-475 DEARC
+475 DGKNLSGI
-480 DTLRDA
+480 LRDA
-486 SDCRDKGQFDQEFT
+486 LDCRFRGQFDQEFT

-528 GDYVSADPYKAFEY
+528 GDHVSADPYKALEY
-542 YLMAAK
+542 YRMAAEQ
-548 LGNDIGKFNLGI
+548 GNDVGKFNLGI
-560 CYLTG
+560 CYLNG

-577 WLGQIQKDS
+577 WLGQIQEDS
-586 SINERAENILSHC
+586 SINETAKNILSYC
-599 FNQRH
+599 FNERQTFSSVSSDKYIRMYNR
-604 DFTTPFLGIYLPE
+604 FSAILELSENE
-617 SKRNDLD
+617 SDELTRYQKD
-624 RCWKE
+624 K
-629 ENYIE
+629 NYIG
-634 EIALYKKYMQGNSDG
+634 EIDFYKKTIRDSTVSPSH
-649 RKALGRKAIS
+649 KAFS

-676 HTKAFEYYYEAANLG
+676 HAKAFEYYYEAAK
-691 EAANLE
+691 LE
-697 STTGKC
+697 SSTGKC
-703 NLAFCY
+703 NLGFCY
-709 LNGIGVDR
+709 LNGIGVNR

-725 LKKVDLSLG
+725 LEKVGVDD
-734 GRHKFLMRYC
+734 RCAFLMRYC

>member
-170 YAALIQFFKQSR
+170 YAALLQFFKQSR

-285 GEKQLYGVPENYLV
+285 GEKQIYGVPENYLV

-326 DAGVPTDRQSIEGKL
+326 DAGVPADRQSIEGKL

-369 NLQNAENSGILRTQE
+369 NLQNAENSGLLYTQE
-384 EIKAF
+384 EIKAL
-389 EETAEQET
+389 EEAPDLTETAEQEAA
-397 TEVPLD
+397 EAPLD

-408 EIDTPVDAAPT
+408 EIDTPVDAAPV
-419 QASKVKSSEKAVHP
+419 QANS
-433 RPLMIFSQ
+433 
-441 IPIPTIPIIK
+441 
-451 APITAPSTEP
+451 
-461 MPYLKIPELCERLR
+461 YLKIPELCERVR
-475 DEARC
+475 DGKNLSGI
-480 DTLRDA
+480 LRDA
-486 SDCRDKGQFDQEFT
+486 LSCRLRGQFDQEFT

-528 GDYVSADPYKAFEY
+528 GDHVSADPYKAFEY
-542 YLMAAK
+542 YRMAAEQ
-548 LGNDIGKFNLGI
+548 GNDVGKFNLGI
-560 CYLTG
+560 CYLNG

-577 WLGQIQKDS
+577 WLGQIQEDS
-586 SINERAENILSHC
+586 SINETAKNILSYC
-599 FNQRH
+599 FNERQTFSSVSSDKYIRMYNR
-604 DFTTPFLGIYLPE
+604 FSAILELSENE
-617 SKRNDLD
+617 SDELTRYQKD
-624 RCWKE
+624 K
-629 ENYIE
+629 NYIG
-634 EIALYKKYMQGNSDG
+634 EIDFYKKTIRDSTVSPSH
-649 RKALGRKAIS
+649 KAFS

-676 HTKAFEYYYEAANLG
+676 HAKAFEYYYEAAK
-691 EAANLE
+691 LE
-697 STTGKC
+697 SSTGKC
-703 NLAFCY
+703 NLGFCY
-709 LNGIGVDR
+709 LNGIGVNR

-725 LKKVDLSLG
+725 LEKVGVDD
-734 GRHKFLMRYC
+734 RCAFLMRYC

>member
-1 MSISFVKIE
+1 
-10 IVIAFLDKTFQSSY
+10 
-24 NFLKLYC
+24 
-31 RRYRTMGV
+31 MGV

-104 FFGAITG
+104 LFGAITG

-170 YAALIQFFKQSR
+170 YATLLQFFKQSR

-253 MGTIGISPREKIDYY
+253 MGTIGISPRKKIDYY

-285 GEKQLYGVPENYLV
+285 GEKQLYGIPENYLV

-326 DAGVPTDRQSIEGKL
+326 DAGVPADRQSIEGKL

-369 NLQNAENSGILRTQE
+369 NLQNAENSGLLHTQE
-384 EIKAF
+384 EIKAL
-389 EETAEQET
+389 EEAPDLTETAEQET
-397 TEVPLD
+397 VEAPLD
-403 PEDAE
+403 PEGAE
-408 EIDTPVDAAPT
+408 EVDTPVDAAPA
-419 QASKVKSSEKAVHP
+419 QAN
-433 RPLMIFSQ
+433 
-441 IPIPTIPIIK
+441 
-451 APITAPSTEP
+451 
-461 MPYLKIPELCERLR
+461 PYLKIPELCKRVR
-475 DEARC
+475 DGKNLS
-480 DTLRDA
+480 DILRDA
-486 SDCRDKGQFDQEFT
+486 CACGLNGQFDQEFA
-500 CYQEVVRK
+500 CYQKIIRK

-542 YLMAAK
+542 YHMAAEQ
-548 LGNDIGKFNLGI
+548 GNDVGKFNLGI

-725 LKKVDLSLG
+725 LKKVDFSLG
-734 GRHKFLMRYC
+734 GRHRFLMRYC

>member
-182 SDVLQLGQRVDRLEQ
+182 SDVLQLGRRVDRLEQ

-285 GEKQLYGVPENYLV
+285 GEKQIYGVPENYLV

-326 DAGVPTDRQSIEGKL
+326 DAGVPADRQSIEGKL

-369 NLQNAENSGILRTQE
+369 NLQNAENSGLLYTKE
-384 EIKAF
+384 EIKAL
-389 EETAEQET
+389 EEAPDLTETAEQEAA
-397 TEVPLD
+397 EAPLD

-408 EIDTPVDAAPT
+408 EIDTPVDAAPA
-419 QASKVKSSEKAVHP
+419 QAN
-433 RPLMIFSQ
+433 
-441 IPIPTIPIIK
+441 
-451 APITAPSTEP
+451 
-461 MPYLKIPELCERLR
+461 PYLKIPELCERLR
-475 DEARC
+475 DETRC

-500 CYQEVVRK
+500 CYQEVIRK

-528 GDYVSADPYKAFEY
+528 GDYVSADPCKAFEY
-542 YLMAAK
+542 YHMAAEQ
-548 LGNDIGKFNLGI
+548 GNDIGKFNLGI

-577 WLGQIQKDS
+577 WLSQVES
-586 SINERAENILSHC
+586 YPINERAEGILTHC
-599 FNQRH
+599 FNERR
-604 DFTTPFLGIYLPE
+604 DFRSIILPKNE
-617 SKRNDLD
+617 RNDFD
-624 RCWKE
+624 RCWKD

-634 EIALYKKYMQGNSDG
+634 EIALYKKLMQRDRGTINEY
-649 RKALGRKAIS
+649 KAFS

-676 HTKAFEYYYEAANLG
+676 HTKAFEYYYEAAKLDDD
-691 EAANLE
+691 
-697 STTGKC
+697 TGKC
-703 NLAFCY
+703 NLGFCY
-709 LNGIGVDR
+709 LNCIGVNR

-725 LKKVDLSLG
+725 LEKVSFNI
-734 GRHKFLMRYC
+734 RRRFLLCYC

>member
-1 MSISFVKIE
+1 
-10 IVIAFLDKTFQSSY
+10 
-24 NFLKLYC
+24 
-31 RRYRTMGV
+31 MGV

-104 FFGAITG
+104 LFGAITG

-170 YAALIQFFKQSR
+170 YAALLQFFKQSR

-253 MGTIGISPREKIDYY
+253 MGTIGISPRKKIDYY

-285 GEKQLYGVPENYLV
+285 GEKQLYGIPENYLV

-313 EAFIVGTVEESLT
+313 EAFIVGTVEESLA

-384 EIKAF
+384 EIKAL
-389 EETAEQET
+389 EEAPDLTETAEQEAA
-397 TEVPLD
+397 EAPLD

-408 EIDTPVDAAPT
+408 EVDNPVDEAPA
-419 QASKVKSSEKAVHP
+419 QAN
-433 RPLMIFSQ
+433 
-441 IPIPTIPIIK
+441 
-451 APITAPSTEP
+451 
-461 MPYLKIPELCERLR
+461 PYLKIPELCERVR
-475 DEARC
+475 DGKNLSGI
-480 DTLRDA
+480 LRDA
-486 SDCRDKGQFDQEFT
+486 LDCRFRGQFDQEFT

-528 GDYVSADPYKAFEY
+528 GDYVSADPCKAFEY
-542 YLMAAK
+542 YHMAAEQ
-548 LGNDIGKFNLGI
+548 GNDVGKFNLGI

-734 GRHKFLMRYC
+734 GCHKFLMRYC

>member
-70 NRQEINRLVFES
+70 NCQEINRLVFES

-170 YAALIQFFKQSR
+170 YATLLQFFKQSR

-285 GEKQLYGVPENYLV
+285 GEKQIYGIPENYLV

-389 EETAEQET
+389 EETTEQET
-397 TEVPLD
+397 AEVPLD

-408 EIDTPVDAAPT
+408 EIDTPVDAAPV
-419 QASKVKSSEKAVHP
+419 QANS
-433 RPLMIFSQ
+433 
-441 IPIPTIPIIK
+441 
-451 APITAPSTEP
+451 
-461 MPYLKIPELCERLR
+461 YLKIPELCERVR
-475 DEARC
+475 DGKNLSGI
-480 DTLRDA
+480 LRDA
-486 SDCRDKGQFDQEFT
+486 LSCRLRGQFDQEFT

-528 GDYVSADPYKAFEY
+528 GDYVSADPCKAFEY
-542 YLMAAK
+542 YHMAAEQ
-548 LGNDIGKFNLGI
+548 GNDIGKFNLGI

-725 LKKVDLSLG
+725 LKKVDFSLG
-734 GRHKFLMRYC
+734 GRHRFLMRYC

>member
-182 SDVLQLGQRVDRLEQ
+182 SDVLQLGRRVDRLEQ

-285 GEKQLYGVPENYLV
+285 GEKQIYGVPENYLV

-326 DAGVPTDRQSIEGKL
+326 DAGVPADRQSIEGKL

-369 NLQNAENSGILRTQE
+369 NLQNAENSGLLYTKE
-384 EIKAF
+384 EIKAL
-389 EETAEQET
+389 EEAPDLTETAEQEAA
-397 TEVPLD
+397 EAPLD

-408 EIDTPVDAAPT
+408 EIDTPVDAAPA
-419 QASKVKSSEKAVHP
+419 QAN
-433 RPLMIFSQ
+433 
-441 IPIPTIPIIK
+441 
-451 APITAPSTEP
+451 
-461 MPYLKIPELCERLR
+461 PYLKIPELCERLR
-475 DEARC
+475 DETRC

-500 CYQEVVRK
+500 CYQEVIRK

-528 GDYVSADPYKAFEY
+528 GDYVSADPCKAFEY
-542 YLMAAK
+542 YHMAAEQ
-548 LGNDIGKFNLGI
+548 GNDIGKFNLGI

-577 WLGQIQKDS
+577 WLSQVES
-586 SINERAENILSHC
+586 YPINERAEGILTHC
-599 FNQRH
+599 FNERR
-604 DFTTPFLGIYLPE
+604 DFRSIILPKNE
-617 SKRNDLD
+617 RNDFD
-624 RCWKE
+624 RCWKD

-634 EIALYKKYMQGNSDG
+634 EIALYKKLMQRDRGTINEY
-649 RKALGRKAIS
+649 KAFS

-676 HTKAFEYYYEAANLG
+676 HTKAFEYYYEAAKLDDDTGNCNLG
-691 EAANLE
+691 
-697 STTGKC
+697 
-703 NLAFCY
+703 FCY
-709 LNGIGVDR
+709 LNCIGVNR

-725 LKKVDLSLG
+725 LEKVSFNI
-734 GRHKFLMRYC
+734 RRRFLLCYC

>member
-1 MSISFVKIE
+1 
-10 IVIAFLDKTFQSSY
+10 
-24 NFLKLYC
+24 
-31 RRYRTMGV
+31 MGV

-170 YAALIQFFKQSR
+170 YAALLQFFKQSR

-285 GEKQLYGVPENYLV
+285 GEKQIYGVPENYLV

-326 DAGVPTDRQSIEGKL
+326 DAGVPADRQSIEGKL

-359 HYDLILELLF
+359 HYDLILEMLF
-369 NLQNAENSGILRTQE
+369 NLQNAENSGLLHTQE
-384 EIKAF
+384 NVDAL
-389 EETAEQET
+389 EEATNLAEA
-397 TEVPLD
+397 TEQKTEEAPLD
-403 PEDAE
+403 SEDAE
-408 EIDTPVDAAPT
+408 EIDTPVDAASA
-419 QASKVKSSEKAVHP
+419 QAS
-433 RPLMIFSQ
+433 
-441 IPIPTIPIIK
+441 
-451 APITAPSTEP
+451 
-461 MPYLKIPELCERLR
+461 PYLKIPELCERLR

-500 CYQEVVRK
+500 CYQEVIRK

-528 GDYVSADPYKAFEY
+528 GDYVSADSCKAFEY
-542 YLMAAK
+542 YHMAAEQ
-548 LGNDIGKFNLGI
+548 GNDIGKFNLGI